1 MPRNSVNTQSIRD
14 WVALLPFDDDG
25 ECITVASVRVVC
37 PSPYCR
43 RYVSN
48 SPIEFH
54 DFLPRVPTA
63 IAAYDRFLGGT
74 CGALSRI
81 LCDNWCTYH
90 NSHQFLHF
98 LLLNLVF
105 PALIHARQYCMGQC
119 DGECLAAHAV
129 PEMRPKISARSF
141 PRGYSTSIFASM

>member
-14 WVALLPFDDDG
+14 WVALLPLDDDG

-37 PSPYCR
+37 PAPYCR

-48 SPIEFH
+48 SPIEFYN
-54 DFLPRVPTA
+54 FLPRVPTA
-63 IAAYDRFLGGT
+63 RFLGDLRCIT
-74 CGALSRI
+74 RI
-81 LCDNWCTYH
+81 LCNNWCTHH
-90 NSHQFLHF
+90 NSHQFLDF

-105 PALIHARQYCMGQC
+105 LPLIHVRQYCMGQC

-141 PRGYSTSIFASM
+141 PRGYSPSVVASM